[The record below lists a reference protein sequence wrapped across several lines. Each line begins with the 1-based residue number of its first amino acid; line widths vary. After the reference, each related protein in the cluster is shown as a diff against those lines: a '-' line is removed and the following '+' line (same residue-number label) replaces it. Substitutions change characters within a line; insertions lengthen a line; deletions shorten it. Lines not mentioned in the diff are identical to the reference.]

1 VGGDRKRVVICSDN
15 DAFNMAL
22 RLMFDGTE
30 VDVSKDPTRM
40 DVPPD
45 VLIWRLDGD
54 LPGDVLRGISEL
66 TPTLVLAP
74 ADQLMTAIDAGCRG
88 FLNADA
94 SLDEIVGAARTV
106 ADGGAVIPS
115 DLLGTVLHHLV
126 ERRRQR
132 RPHVDLS
139 SLTDRETEV
148 FDLAAEGLRKEE
160 IAERLYISPATVRTH
175 LQRVYRKLSIH
186 SQAELMSLAVH
197 GDVETKKDTNE

>member
-1 VGGDRKRVVICSDN
+1 VGGDRKRVMICSDN
-15 DAFNMAL
+15 DAFNMGL

-30 VDVSKDPTRM
+30 VDVSRDPTQIDM
-40 DVPPD
+40 PVD

-54 LPGDVLRGISEL
+54 VPGDVLHEISEL

-74 ADQLMTAIDAGCRG
+74 ADQLMAALDAGCRG

-160 IAERLYISPATVRTH
+160 IAERLYISPATARTH
-175 LQRVYRKLSIH
+175 LQRVYRKLGIH
-186 SQAELMSLAVH
+186 SQAELMSLTVKV
-197 GDVETKKDTNE
+197 GGGEEENTSE

>member
-1 VGGDRKRVVICSDN
+1 VGGDRKRVAICSDN
-15 DAFNMAL
+15 DAFNMGL

-30 VDVSKDPTRM
+30 VDVSKDPTRIDM
-40 DVPPD
+40 PVD

-54 LPGDVLRGISEL
+54 LPGDVLRKISEL

-74 ADQLMTAIDAGCRG
+74 ADQLMAALDAGCRG

-126 ERRRQR
+126 ERQR
-132 RPHVDLS
+132 LSRSRVDLS
-139 SLTDRETEV
+139 SLTNRETEV
-148 FDLAAEGLRKEE
+148 FELAAGGLRKEE
-160 IAERLYISPATVRTH
+160 IAERLYISPATARTH
-175 LQRVYRKLSIH
+175 LQRIYRKLGIH
-186 SQAELMSLAVH
+186 SQAELMTLAVH
-197 GDVETKKDTNE
+197 GGREEKDDRSE

>member
-1 VGGDRKRVVICSDN
+1 VGGDRKLVVICSDN
-15 DAFNMAL
+15 DAFNMGL
-22 RLMFDGTE
+22 RLMFDGSE
-30 VDVSKDPTRM
+30 VDVSKDPSEIGRP
-40 DVPPD
+40 VD

-54 LPGDVLRGISEL
+54 VPGDVLRDISEL
-66 TPTLVLAP
+66 APTLVLAP
-74 ADQLMTAIDAGCRG
+74 TDQLMAALDAGCRG

-160 IAERLYISPATVRTH
+160 IAERLYISPATARTH
-175 LQRVYRKLSIH
+175 LQRVYRKLGIH
-186 SQAELMSLAVH
+186 SQAELMSLTVK
-197 GDVETKKDTNE
+197 GGGGEEEDTSE

>member
-1 VGGDRKRVVICSDN
+1 VGGDRKRVMICSDN
-15 DAFNMAL
+15 DAFNMGL

-30 VDVSKDPTRM
+30 VDVSRDPTQIDM
-40 DVPPD
+40 PVD

-54 LPGDVLRGISEL
+54 VPGDVLHEISEL

-74 ADQLMTAIDAGCRG
+74 ADQLMAALDAGCRG

-160 IAERLYISPATVRTH
+160 IAERLYISPATARTH
-175 LQRVYRKLSIH
+175 LQRVYRKLGIH
-186 SQAELMSLAVH
+186 SQAELMSLTVK
-197 GDVETKKDTNE
+197 GGGGEEDTSE